1 MAHNRIGQAT
11 TEPFVSCDC
20 VTIVDIV
27 SFVRTSQK
35 LPDDGLPNFFVN
47 VDLIVNF
54 AKLNSLQTIFLRDR
68 EIKNSRNV
76 LRKFSR
82 NLSHAKIKENKV
94 VSLSVSHVADDY
106 YYGCSVCEHSVL
118 TPVSIQANKIF

>member
-1 MAHNRIGQAT
+1 MAYNRIGLAT

-54 AKLNSLQTIFLRDR
+54 AKLNSLQTQFFSAIAKLKTR
-68 EIKNSRNV
+68 SRIV

-82 NLSHAKIKENKV
+82 NLSPAKIKENNV
-94 VSLSVSHVADDY
+94 HTIHYNTTGL
-106 YYGCSVCEHSVL
+106 L
-118 TPVSIQANKIF
+118 TCPDWGFQYKFKISCKEQKIDL

>member
-1 MAHNRIGQAT
+1 MAYNRIGQAT

-47 VDLIVNF
+47 MESTNACTTISAVILVG
-54 AKLNSLQTIFLRDR
+54 ATSLKGGKRLVSPNYYMNRLVFPLRIHLKR
-68 EIKNSRNV
+68 LKV
-76 LRKFSR
+76 LLRSPRK
-82 NLSHAKIKENKV
+82 
-94 VSLSVSHVADDY
+94 
-106 YYGCSVCEHSVL
+106 GM
-118 TPVSIQANKIF
+118 

>member
-1 MAHNRIGQAT
+1 MAYNRIGQAT

-20 VTIVDIV
+20 LTIVDIV

-54 AKLNSLQTIFLRDR
+54 AKLSSLQTQFFSAIAKLKTR
-68 EIKNSRNV
+68 EM
-76 LRKFSR
+76 
-82 NLSHAKIKENKV
+82 
-94 VSLSVSHVADDY
+94 
-106 YYGCSVCEHSVL
+106 C
-118 TPVSIQANKIF
+118 

>member
-1 MAHNRIGQAT
+1 MAHNRIDQAT

-47 VDLIVNF
+47 VDLIVDF
-54 AKLNSLQTIFLRDR
+54 AKLNSLQTQFFSAIAKLKTR
-68 EIKNSRNV
+68 EM
-76 LRKFSR
+76 
-82 NLSHAKIKENKV
+82 
-94 VSLSVSHVADDY
+94 
-106 YYGCSVCEHSVL
+106 C
-118 TPVSIQANKIF
+118 

>member
-1 MAHNRIGQAT
+1 MAYNRIGQAT

-54 AKLNSLQTIFLRDR
+54 AKLNSLQTQFFSAIAKLKTR
-68 EIKNSRNV
+68 EM
-76 LRKFSR
+76 
-82 NLSHAKIKENKV
+82 
-94 VSLSVSHVADDY
+94 
-106 YYGCSVCEHSVL
+106 C
-118 TPVSIQANKIF
+118 

>member
-27 SFVRTSQK
+27 SFVRTSKK

-54 AKLNSLQTIFLRDR
+54 AKLNSLQTQLFSAIAKLKTR
-68 EIKNSRNV
+68 EM
-76 LRKFSR
+76 
-82 NLSHAKIKENKV
+82 
-94 VSLSVSHVADDY
+94 
-106 YYGCSVCEHSVL
+106 C
-118 TPVSIQANKIF
+118 

>member
-1 MAHNRIGQAT
+1 MAYNRIGQAT

-54 AKLNSLQTIFLRDR
+54 AKLNSLQTQFFSAIAKLKTR
-68 EIKNSRNV
+68 EMCRENFR
-76 LRKFSR
+76 
-82 NLSHAKIKENKV
+82 ENK
-94 VSLSVSHVADDY
+94 
-106 YYGCSVCEHSVL
+106 GE
-118 TPVSIQANKIF
+118 

>member
-1 MAHNRIGQAT
+1 MAHNRIDQAT

-47 VDLIVNF
+47 VDFIVNF
-54 AKLNSLQTIFLRDR
+54 AKLNSLQLHVPWNIL
-68 EIKNSRNV
+68 IGNNNKPLLILGYPGNHKN
-76 LRKFSR
+76 
-82 NLSHAKIKENKV
+82 IG
-94 VSLSVSHVADDY
+94 SL
-106 YYGCSVCEHSVL
+106 
-118 TPVSIQANKIF
+118 F

>member
-27 SFVRTSQK
+27 LFVRTSQK

-54 AKLNSLQTIFLRDR
+54 ANRKFPANTIFLRDR
-68 EIKNSRNV
+68 EIKDSRNV

-82 NLSHAKIKENKV
+82 NLSPAKIKENKV
-94 VSLSVSHVADDY
+94 
-106 YYGCSVCEHSVL
+106 
-118 TPVSIQANKIF
+118 Q

>member
-1 MAHNRIGQAT
+1 MT

-20 VTIVDIV
+20 VTIADIV

-54 AKLNSLQTIFLRDR
+54 AKLNSLQTQFFSAIAKLD
-68 EIKNSRNV
+68 SRNV

-82 NLSHAKIKENKV
+82 NLSPAKIKENKV
-94 VSLSVSHVADDY
+94 S
-106 YYGCSVCEHSVL
+106 E
-118 TPVSIQANKIF
+118 